1 MLLKAAVLL
10 ALAPRAALAQTCDPC
25 GESATYTETLSWMN
39 GYRRRRIAAAGCPNH
54 YSYPP
59 CVRGLAGSAQCL
71 M

>member
-1 MLLKAAVLL
+1 MLLTIFL
-10 ALAPRAALAQTCDPC
+10 ALAPRAALAVTCDAC

-59 CVRGLAGSAQCL
+59 PPSESDGGRFMPS